1 MFHQGLKEEK
11 CFLREKAR
19 NCWEVFGCCVN
30 KESLVWLMLLE
41 SWRFERAN
49 SCFFATNINISRFS
63 ISSISLTVAWT
74 FLTTMSEWSFLVRG
88 FVIGKSHV
96 LTLEPQSCFWKNKQ
110 SANRIE
116 SSRLESSSFSGNFG
130 WFFFNGLANSSFC
143 EVICVR
149 KVLSFVTGTATVVVQ
164 TCQECCLFWVI
175 LIGKIISPNNYCLNA
190 LIKDLVSKFLLL
202 GDFWVLI
209 IRFCFH
215 SWIFLV
221 IIKKIFFI

>member
-1 MFHQGLKEEK
+1 
-11 CFLREKAR
+11 
-19 NCWEVFGCCVN
+19 
-30 KESLVWLMLLE
+30 
-41 SWRFERAN
+41 
-49 SCFFATNINISRFS
+49 
-63 ISSISLTVAWT
+63 
-74 FLTTMSEWSFLVRG
+74 MSEWPFLVWG
-88 FVIGKSHV
+88 FGIGKSQV
-96 LTLEPQSCFWKNKQ
+96 LTPEPQSCFSKNNR
-110 SANRIE
+110 SANTIE
-116 SSRLESSSFSGNFG
+116 SSGLENSSVSRSFG
-130 WFFFNGLANSSFC
+130 WFFCNRLANSRFR

-202 GDFWVLI
+202 GDFWVMK

-221 IIKKIFFI
+221 KIKQCFFVSPWLWLNTASKN